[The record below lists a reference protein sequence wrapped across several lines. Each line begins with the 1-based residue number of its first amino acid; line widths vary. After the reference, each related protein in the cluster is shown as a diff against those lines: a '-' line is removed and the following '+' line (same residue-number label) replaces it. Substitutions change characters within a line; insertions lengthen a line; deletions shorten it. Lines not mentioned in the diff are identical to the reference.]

1 MKKLP
6 ERLEH
11 KIKYR
16 KPYDVVVIEDEKGGF
31 VAECGEVTAPSS
43 EREAAEICR
52 RYNTLP
58 KLEARNRELV
68 EAIIELDKQCVFMH
82 RYGGTAYNGPEAD
95 AAIQRIKELLAP
107 AAIEASK

>member
-68 EAIIELDKQCVFMH
+68 EALRSVAKRLRAFHDEGELNEQGKEIVFDMFL
-82 RYGGTAYNGPEAD
+82 TAHN
-95 AAIQRIKELLAP
+95 
-107 AAIEASK
+107 ASK